1 MGSTFGMGGH
11 MRLIGATTLA
21 LACAFGLAAQAQE
34 TTTKTET
41 KVKADEAKTV
51 TFSGCVKPGS
61 DAKAF
66 ILEKAVPIRK
76 TTTEEATGTSG
87 VVTTTT
93 STTYAL
99 VPGESVELTG
109 AVGHKVEVT
118 GIMVP
123 SGDMTKETK
132 TTRETAGGTR
142 TEETVKHEGTF
153 PQFRVLSVKHLPET
167 CS

>member
-1 MGSTFGMGGH
+1 
-11 MRLIGATTLA
+11 MRFIGATTLA

-34 TTTKTET
+34 ATTRTET
-41 KVKADEAKTV
+41 KVKTDDAKTL
-51 TFSGCVKPGS
+51 TFSGCVKPGTE
-61 DAKAF
+61 AKAF

-109 AVGHKVEVT
+109 DVGHKVEVT
-118 GIMVP
+118 GVMV
-123 SGDMTKETK
+123 GGETRETK
-132 TTRETAGGTR
+132 TTRESASGTR
-142 TEETVKHEGTF
+142 TEETVKQGAL
-153 PQFRVLSVKHLPET
+153 PQFRVISVKHLPET

>member
-1 MGSTFGMGGH
+1 

-34 TTTKTET
+34 ATTRTET
-41 KVKADEAKTV
+41 KVKADDPKTV
-51 TFSGCVKPGS
+51 TFSGCVKPGTE
-61 DAKAF
+61 AKAF
-66 ILEKAVPIRK
+66 ILEKAMPIRRT

-87 VVTTTT
+87 VVTTT

-109 AVGHKVEVT
+109 DVGHKVEVT
-118 GIMVP
+118 GVMV
-123 SGDMTKETK
+123 GGETKETK
-132 TTRETAGGTR
+132 TTRESASGTR
-142 TEETVKHEGTF
+142 TEETVKQQGAL
-153 PQFRVLSVKHLPET
+153 PQFRVISVKHLPET

>member
-1 MGSTFGMGGH
+1 
-11 MRLIGATTLA
+11 MRFIGATTLA

-109 AVGHKVEVT
+109 DVGHKVEVT
-118 GIMVP
+118 GTVDDGKMGKDKMM
-123 SGDMTKETK
+123 SKDKMDKDKMAMSDMH
-132 TTRETAGGTR
+132 TALHVT
-142 TEETVKHEGTF
+142 
-153 PQFRVLSVKHLPET
+153 SVKMIAAT
-167 CS
+167 CP

>member
-1 MGSTFGMGGH
+1 
-11 MRLIGATTLA
+11 MRFIGATTLA
-21 LACAFGLAAQAQE
+21 LACAFGLGAQAQE

-41 KVKADEAKTV
+41 KVKADDAKTV

-61 DAKAF
+61 DAKAY
-66 ILEKAVPIRK
+66 ILEKAVPIRR
-76 TTTEEATGTSG
+76 TTTEEVTGTSG

-109 AVGHKVEVT
+109 DVGHKVEVT

-123 SGDMTKETK
+123 AGDMTKETK
-132 TTRETAGGTR
+132 TTRETA
-142 TEETVKHEGTF
+142 F